1 MKIFF
6 IGKYPSAITTYKVL
20 RWLVRS
26 FTKTEFEFY
35 VNEIFKEKENKKDQL
50 QQTGKKV
57 THHLSKFIIY

>member
-6 IGKYPSAITTYKVL
+6 IGKYPSATTTYKVL

-35 VNEIFKEKENKKDQL
+35 VNEIFKEKENKKD
-50 QQTGKKV
+50 
-57 THHLSKFIIY
+57 